1 MVIFI
6 HLLLRTVPDIF
17 LYIVIASK
25 PPLSITS
32 PTPQNS
38 AVKYCLLKAK
48 VSAKSLPPT
57 IVVGAT
63 MPEEMLSV
71 STVSSVLD
79 DLSTSMS
86 TVPQERRSPVPTLIR
101 AAPPCI
107 FFVAD
112 LVRTAAARELLLHPL
127 ESSAPE
133 LPSSGE

>member
-6 HLLLRTVPDIF
+6 HLLLRTDPDVF

-38 AVKYCLLKAK
+38 AVKYCLLKAM

-57 IVVGAT
+57 VMVGAT

-86 TVPQERRSPVPTLIR
+86 TAPQERRSPVPTLIR
-101 AAPPCI
+101 AAPCI

-127 ESSAPE
+127 EASAPE